1 MLCINAK
8 IQLFSTRFE
17 HKYATSQFIRIH
29 FVRKPAK
36 GREPLGYW
44 YLSLCRSRTFS
55 LGSVSAA
62 ALSGEP

>member
-8 IQLFSTRFE
+8 IQHFSTRFE

-36 GREPLGYW
+36 GREPLGYQ
-44 YLSLCRSRTFS
+44 YQEQRRTVS
-55 LGSVSAA
+55 LGRRRSAA
-62 ALSGEP
+62 TPSPYGL